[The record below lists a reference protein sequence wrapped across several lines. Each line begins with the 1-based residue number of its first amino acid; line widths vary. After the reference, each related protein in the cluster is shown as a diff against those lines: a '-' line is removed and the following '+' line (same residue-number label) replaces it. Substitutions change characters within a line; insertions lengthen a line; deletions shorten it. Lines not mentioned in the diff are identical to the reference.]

1 MKNKINKLE
10 IRYPY
15 DFLSKD
21 LRNKSKWNKHKGAY
35 TKDFI
40 FYIDGEYK
48 KLQQKRTD
56 ILYLNEYLQGQL
68 VDTNYEIE
76 RIEEGYWWF
85 V

>member
-1 MKNKINKLE
+1 MNELE
-10 IRYPY
+10 IRYPFH
-15 DFLSKD
+15 FLNKE
-21 LRNKSKWNKHKGAY
+21 LRDKSSWNKHHGSY

-48 KLQQKRTD
+48 KLLQKKTD

-76 RIEEGYWWF
+76 RIHAGNWWF

>member
-1 MKNKINKLE
+1 MNKEE
-10 IRYPY
+10 IRYPF
-15 DFLSKD
+15 DFLNKD
-21 LRNKSKWNKHKGAY
+21 LRNKSKWNKHKGTY

-40 FYIDGEYK
+40 LYVDGEYK
-48 KLQQKRTD
+48 KLLQKKTD

-76 RIEEGYWWF
+76 RLEQGYWWF